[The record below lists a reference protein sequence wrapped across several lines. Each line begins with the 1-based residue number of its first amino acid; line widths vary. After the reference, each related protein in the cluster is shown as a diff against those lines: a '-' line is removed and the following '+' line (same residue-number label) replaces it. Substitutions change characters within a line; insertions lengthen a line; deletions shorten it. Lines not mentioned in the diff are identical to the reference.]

1 MNTDSR
7 EFMAAVYTIIA
18 FHVIIGLFI
27 LIRRRKKKRKK

>member
-18 FHVIIGLFI
+18 FHIIVGVVL
-27 LIRRRKKKRKK
+27 LIRKMRKKK